1 MKIYGLIGYPLSH
14 SFSPIYFTQKFQN
27 ENISDCRFDLFSIDQ
42 IQQFP
47 SLLKKN
53 ADLKGLAVTI
63 PYKEKIIPYLTDLD
77 FTANQIK
84 AVNCIAFSKDR
95 MIGYNTDVIGFEK
108 SILPL
113 IHSHHKK
120 ALILGSGGSSKAVSF
135 VFKKLGIDF
144 LFVSRNINNS
154 SDFISYND
162 IDEALMSKYNVIV
175 NCTPL
180 GQFPAI
186 NTHPDIPYQFVTKQ
200 HLFFDL
206 IYNPIQSKF
215 LKLAESKGAV
225 IKNGKEMLEIQAEEN
240 WKIWNQI

>member
-14 SFSPIYFTQKFQN
+14 SFSQIYFSQKFKN
-27 ENISDCRFDLFSIDQ
+27 ENISDCRFDLFSMNQ

-47 SLLKKN
+47 SLLEKN
-53 ADLKGLAVTI
+53 DDLKGLAVTI
-63 PYKEKIIPYLTDLD
+63 PYKEKIIPYLSDLD
-77 FTANQIK
+77 FTANQIN
-84 AVNCIAFSKDR
+84 AVNCIVFSKEG

-120 ALILGSGGSSKAVSF
+120 ALILGTGGSSKAVSY
-135 VFKKLGIDF
+135 VFRKLGIDF
-144 LFVSRNINNS
+144 LFVSRNRNNS

-162 IDEALMSKYNVIV
+162 IDDKIMSEYNVII
-175 NCTPL
+175 NCTPI
-180 GQFPAI
+180 GQFPKI
-186 NTHPDIPYQFVTKQ
+186 KNHPDIPYQFVTKQ

-206 IYNPIQSKF
+206 IYNPIKTEF

-225 IKNGKEMLEIQAEEN
+225 IKNGQEMLEIQAEEN